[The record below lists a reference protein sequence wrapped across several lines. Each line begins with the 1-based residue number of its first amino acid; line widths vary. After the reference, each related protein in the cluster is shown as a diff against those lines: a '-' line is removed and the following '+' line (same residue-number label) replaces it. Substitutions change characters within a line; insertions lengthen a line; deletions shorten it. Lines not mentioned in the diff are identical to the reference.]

1 MKFCVQALERVNQ
14 YRIIIIHAKNCVKN
28 AERQAFKN
36 VVFQLIQFEGS
47 FFIRSSELFFMVFYG
62 FISVFRSIK
71 NSSFSRRDVEVKWLI
86 LPSIVGFVGCDDFWK
101 LSQKIQ
107 LYEDCKET
115 NFLNANVVVKI

>member
-14 YRIIIIHAKNCVKN
+14 YRIIIHAKNCVKN

-71 NSSFSRRDVEVKWLI
+71 NSSFSRRR
-86 LPSIVGFVGCDDFWK
+86 G
-101 LSQKIQ
+101 
-107 LYEDCKET
+107 
-115 NFLNANVVVKI
+115 